1 MSSGSRRRRQ
11 TLRRPPRRHDN
22 AGLRRRLERL
32 HRELTLEELK
42 RRYGKSACFRCGAR
56 KDLTIDHVVPRSQ
69 GGPDDID
76 NYQIL
81 CWDCNQKKAA
91 SCADYRQRF
100 SDVRSR
106 DSRSRGRS

>member
-11 TLRRPPRRHDN
+11 TLRRPPRRQDN

-32 HRELTLEELK
+32 QRDITIAELMK
-42 RRYGKSACFRCGAR
+42 RYGTSACFRCGTR
-56 KDLTIDHVVPRSQ
+56 KDLTIDHVVPRSR

-81 CWDCNQKKAA
+81 CCDCNQKKAA
-91 SCADYRQRF
+91 SYADYRPARQ
-100 SDVRSR
+100 
-106 DSRSRGRS
+106 